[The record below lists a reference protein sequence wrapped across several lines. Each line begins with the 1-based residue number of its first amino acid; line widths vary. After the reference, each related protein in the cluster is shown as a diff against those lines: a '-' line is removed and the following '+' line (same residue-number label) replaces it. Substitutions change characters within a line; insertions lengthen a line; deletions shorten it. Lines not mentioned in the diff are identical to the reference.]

1 MNKLDIAAV
10 VFIVLAVIVLGAGAT
25 QVSEVTVTEPV
36 QIEEVLND

>member
-25 QVSEVTVTEPV
+25 QVSEVTVAEPV
-36 QIEEVLND
+36 QTEVLND